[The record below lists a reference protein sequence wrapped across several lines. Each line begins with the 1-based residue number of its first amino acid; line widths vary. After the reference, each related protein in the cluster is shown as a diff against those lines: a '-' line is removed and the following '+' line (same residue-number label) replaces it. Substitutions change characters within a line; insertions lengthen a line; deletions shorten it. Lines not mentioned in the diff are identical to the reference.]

1 MAGLHL
7 EVVTPEKVV
16 ASERVDSVV
25 APGTLGQF
33 GVLPGH
39 TSLLT
44 GIVPGEVH
52 WKTGDR
58 GEVVLSVATGFAEV
72 AGDKVSILVD
82 AAERPEEINV
92 ERAREAMERAK
103 KRLSGEMKQ
112 EAVDFLR
119 AETALNRAVAR
130 IRIAEKRLR

>member
-1 MAGLHL
+1 MASLHL

-16 ASERVDSVV
+16 VSEKVDSVA

-52 WKTGDR
+52 WRIGDR
-58 GEVVLSVATGFAEV
+58 EVLLSVTTGFAEV

-82 AAERPEEINV
+82 AAERIDEIDV
-92 ERAREAMERAK
+92 ERAREAMNRAK
-103 KRLSGEMKQ
+103 KRLSGEMKK
-112 EAVDFLR
+112 ESVDFAR
-119 AETALNRAVAR
+119 AEGALNRAVAR
-130 IRIAEKRLR
+130 IRVAEKRP

>member
-16 ASERVDSVV
+16 ASERVDTVV

-44 GIVPGEVH
+44 GIMPGEVH
-52 WKTGDR
+52 WKAGDR
-58 GEVVLSVATGFAEV
+58 EVLLSVTGGFAEV
-72 AGDKVSILVD
+72 ADDKVSILVD
-82 AAERPEEINV
+82 AAERPEEIDV
-92 ERAREAMERAK
+92 ERARAAIERAK
-103 KRLSGEMKQ
+103 ARLSGGTKR
-112 EAVDFLR
+112 EAVDFSR
-119 AETALNRAVAR
+119 AEAALNRAVAR
-130 IRIAEKRLR
+130 IRVVEKRL